1 MSDFVSSWQEP
12 QIAPALA
19 TQTITCRHHAAE
31 VMVASKKKC
40 HSHLITPLCDVQKK
54 HILSV
59 SLDSPTDN
67 QRKIMDMLQIAAFCL
82 TPQ

>member
-1 MSDFVSSWQEP
+1 MF
-12 QIAPALA
+12 A
-19 TQTITCRHHAAE
+19 TQTITCSHHAAE
-31 VMVASKKKC
+31 VMVAGKKKW
-40 HSHLITPLCDVQKK
+40 HSLLIALLCDVQKK

-67 QRKIMDMLQIAAFCL
+67 QRKIMDTLQITAFCL